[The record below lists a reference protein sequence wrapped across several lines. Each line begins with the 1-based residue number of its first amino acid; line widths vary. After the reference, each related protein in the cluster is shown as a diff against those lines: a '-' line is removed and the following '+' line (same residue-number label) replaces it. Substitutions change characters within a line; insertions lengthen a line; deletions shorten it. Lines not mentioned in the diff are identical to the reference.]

1 MAKIYTK
8 TKLEPI
14 EMDRI
19 RAVPLKAD
27 WLSKTTTEEK
37 DEKIELFALDGSIW
51 VGTYG
56 QIKAIDIE
64 PIRISPPLR
73 EDTYERDREEQEKF
87 RRMPAGEK
95 AKFTA
100 KAGLILFSKSRM
112 RFKLEENPKVIE
124 EVIEA
129 QRKFYEKNPNATM
142 IDYEALDTII
152 KKYCGEVDPLNLV
165 DKMRMP
171 SGD

>member
-112 RFKLEENPKVIE
+112 RFKLEENDEAIN
-124 EVIEA
+124 EVIEL
-129 QRKFYEKNPNATM
+129 QRKFYEENPSKVY
-142 IDYEALDTII
+142 IDVEALEPII
-152 KKYCGEVDPLNLV
+152 KKYCGMVEPLNLV
-165 DKMRMP
+165 DNMRM
-171 SGD
+171 SNG